1 MSIIVVIN
9 QSRQSS
15 PISKMKSLLVI
26 ATCIS
31 ATLSDPQF
39 PFGPLGAA
47 FGLAAPPG
55 PFLPPRPAAP
65 PSLQFQIPPGTC
77 GLTCTVF
84 DTLAVN
90 PTFSTLVTAVRAAG
104 LVERLSGPDPV
115 TIFAPTNAA
124 FALLPPA
131 KLQVNVINNKHPP
144 KYFSQVLLSQPDVLE
159 ATLFRHMTAG
169 LILSS
174 ALNAGP
180 NPVVTGAGEE
190 ISVVKQLGGPY
201 ISIQSKAAGGN
212 IIEVD
217 NGATNGVIHVIDVVL
232 S

>member
-1 MSIIVVIN
+1 MNKFVA

-15 PISKMKSLLVI
+15 KMKYLLVI
-26 ATCIS
+26 ASC
-31 ATLSDPQF
+31 LSSSLQNPEPEAKPQF
-39 PFGPLGAA
+39 PFGPFGAG
-47 FGLAAPPG
+47 FGFGVPG
-55 PFLPPRPAAP
+55 PFLPPRPASP
-65 PSLQFQIPPGTC
+65 PTLQFQIPPGTC

-90 PTFSTLVTAVRAAG
+90 PTFSALTTAIRAAG

-115 TIFAPTNAA
+115 TVFAPTNAA
-124 FALLPPA
+124 FDILPPG
-131 KLQVNVINNKHPP
+131 KMQE
-144 KYFSQVLLSQPDVLE
+144 LLSNPAVLE

-190 ISVVKQLGGPY
+190 ITVTKHVARPF
-201 ISIQSKAAGGN
+201 ISIASKATGGN
-212 IIEVD
+212 VIEVD

>member
-1 MSIIVVIN
+1 MGSHILTIIDYRYHPEQTVITYM
-9 QSRQSS
+9 
-15 PISKMKSLLVI
+15 MKSLLVI
-26 ATCIS
+26 ATIITS
-31 ATLSDPQF
+31 SLNDPEADADPQF
-39 PFGPLGAA
+39 PFGPLGTA
-47 FGLAAPPG
+47 FGLGLGPPG

-65 PSLQFQIPPGTC
+65 PTLQFQIPPGTC

-115 TIFAPTNAA
+115 TVFAPTNAA

-131 KLQVNVINNKHPP
+131 KL
-144 KYFSQVLLSQPDVLE
+144 QVLLSQPDVLE

-201 ISIQSKAAGGN
+201 ISIQSRAAGGN

-217 NGATNGVIHVIDVVL
+217 IGATNGVIHVIDVVL
-232 S
+232 